1 MIIFY
6 NRDGRSLTDSEI
18 TGLLIGL
25 LMAGQHTSSSTS
37 SWIGFFLARDKH
49 YQVRER
55 ERERERGDN
64 RQRDKQT
71 ERERMRDRKQT
82 HIHASYAID
91 LSFYQTQAYEE
102 QMEVCGSVSTP
113 LDYDQVIKNNFIK
126 NA

>member
-1 MIIFY
+1 MITFY

-55 ERERERGDN
+55 EREREEITDKETN
-64 RQRDKQT
+64 RQ
-71 ERERMRDRKQT
+71 RERMRDRIQT

-113 LDYDQVIKNNFIK
+113 LDYDQVINNNFIK

>member
-1 MIIFY
+1 MITFY

-55 ERERERGDN
+55 DN
-64 RQRDKQT
+64 RQRDRQT
-71 ERERMRDRKQT
+71 ERENERQKTDT
-82 HIHASYAID
+82 HTCKLCY
-91 LSFYQTQAYEE
+91 
-102 QMEVCGSVSTP
+102 
-113 LDYDQVIKNNFIK
+113 
-126 NA
+126 

>member
-1 MIIFY
+1 MITFY

-55 ERERERGDN
+55 ERGDN

-71 ERERMRDRKQT
+71 ERENERQNTDT
-82 HIHASYAID
+82 HTCKLCY
-91 LSFYQTQAYEE
+91 
-102 QMEVCGSVSTP
+102 
-113 LDYDQVIKNNFIK
+113 
-126 NA
+126 